1 MTSEFIP
8 GSQPEDQKKVKT
20 SKEILD
26 NSVWIP
32 VAESNYKSRPVK
44 ASSLSPVVPVR
55 PTEDAFDVK
64 GA

>member
-8 GSQPEDQKKVKT
+8 ENQSEDQKRVKT

-26 NSVWIP
+26 NSVWVP

-44 ASSLSPVVPVR
+44 ATSLSPVTPVR
-55 PTEDAFDVK
+55 PTENTFDVK